1 MNIAAAYSAKGF
13 ATYTPLKITIAY
25 LGATFL
31 LLVFGPIEYLDMP
44 IGKTAGFLTAAA
56 TAIIVGYMFGVAAR
70 MKNPRGDPR
79 GALAMASIL
88 FDLSLGIAL
97 FALATSIGQSIA
109 ADGLSFSLSG
119 MGEGYLA
126 AYEGYERNSGNYSFS
141 FILYSISLPFSFIA
155 TVWGIYYFRRL
166 SPLRRYLT
174 LILIFGGLY
183 YYVIGTGKQKQIGD
197 LVIYILAIA
206 LVKYGVRGRRI
217 NLKTILG
224 AVIGG
229 FVAVLLFVAVLG
241 QRYAALG
248 VDSGNINQR
257 ILFRMS
263 FDTGHPVFIIF
274 GQDYGLSLAIFS
286 SYLTQGYYGLG
297 LALETDWVWTRFS
310 GFSYS
315 ISIIADRL
323 FGLEWQWS
331 NTLLHRTGLATGWN
345 ESKWHTVFTYFATD
359 FTWPGTVVLFGFFA
373 FAYARCWLVAV
384 SHQNPFAI
392 LLFTL
397 LTMGMFFMPAN
408 NQLLH
413 SPGALFTFLMVVIL
427 YLVNAGRNYSLQSI
441 GAPKRCSGTRPLAA
455 SP

>member
-1 MNIAAAYSAKGF
+1 MNHASARSAKGF

-25 LGATFL
+25 LGATFS

-44 IGKTAGFLTAAA
+44 TGKIAGFMTMAAA
-56 TAIIVGYMFGVAAR
+56 AIIVGYMFGAAAR
-70 MKNPRGDPR
+70 MKIPRGDPR
-79 GALAMASIL
+79 NALAMASRL

-97 FALATSIGQSIA
+97 LALAMSIGQSIYSG
-109 ADGLSFSLSG
+109 GLTFSLTG
-119 MGEGYLA
+119 MGEAYFSN
-126 AYEGYERNSGNYSFS
+126 YEGYERNSGDYSFS
-141 FILYSISLPFSFIA
+141 FIVYSISLPFSFIA
-155 TVWGIYYFRRL
+155 TVWGIYYFRKL
-166 SPLRRYLT
+166 TLLRRYLT

-183 YYVIGTGKQKQIGD
+183 YYVVGTGKQKQIGD

-217 NLKTILG
+217 RLKTILG
-224 AVIGG
+224 AVISG

-263 FDTGHPVFIIF
+263 FDTGHPVFTIF

-315 ISIIADRL
+315 VSIIANRF
-323 FGLEWQWS
+323 FGFEWQWP

-384 SHQNPFAI
+384 RHQNPFAI

-413 SPGALFTFLMVVIL
+413 TPGALFTLLMVVIL
-427 YLVNAGRNYSLQSI
+427 YLANAGRSYSLQPM
-441 GAPKRCSGTRPLAA
+441 GAPKRRSGTRPLAA
-455 SP
+455 TS